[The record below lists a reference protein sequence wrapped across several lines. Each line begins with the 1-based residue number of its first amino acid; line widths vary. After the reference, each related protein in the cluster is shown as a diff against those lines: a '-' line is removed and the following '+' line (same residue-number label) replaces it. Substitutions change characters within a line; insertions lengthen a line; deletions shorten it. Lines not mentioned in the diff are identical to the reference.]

1 MPEAPRGSRTH
12 SLTIEVER
20 DAVKRAA
27 RGDQQAVGQ
36 LYDAYVEPLFRFCV
50 ARVGNETDA
59 EDLTEEIFL
68 KVMRSIGGFEWRPLR
83 RNDRFPKASP
93 ADASPPEPPL
103 VRGAPEAASDKE
115 EERSPF
121 RAWIFRIARNH
132 VISHYRRQNGR
143 SSEGE
148 VPDWL
153 PDGALGPAELA
164 ERALTI
170 EEVFL
175 AVRALPTA
183 QREVIQLRFGAGLSI
198 AETAEALDKQQ
209 TTVKVLQHKGIKRL
223 KELLEAAA
231 APSEEKRSDDGRR
244 FRQADR

>member
-1 MPEAPRGSRTH
+1 MPDASHRSPMHGLS
-12 SLTIEVER
+12 IDVER
-20 DAVKRAA
+20 DAVQRAA

-68 KVMRSIGGFEWRPLR
+68 KVMRSIDGFEWRPLGR
-83 RNDRFPKASP
+83 GDRASTGLTGGDS
-93 ADASPPEPPL
+93 ATSPEGP
-103 VRGAPEAASDKE
+103 VE

-121 RAWIFRIARNH
+121 RAWLFRIARNH
-132 VISHYRRQNGR
+132 VISHYRRQSTR
-143 SSEGE
+143 KSDGE
-148 VPDWL
+148 VPEWL
-153 PDGALGPAELA
+153 PDDALGPAELA
-164 ERALTI
+164 ERAVTI
-170 EEVFL
+170 EEVF
-175 AVRALPTA
+175 AVVEALPTA

-209 TTVKVLQHKGIKRL
+209 TNVKVLQHKGIKRL

-231 APSEEKRSDDGRR
+231 APKEEKQNDDGRR
-244 FRQADR
+244 RRQVDR

>member
-1 MPEAPRGSRTH
+1 MPDASHRSPMHGLS
-12 SLTIEVER
+12 IDVER
-20 DAVKRAA
+20 DAVQRAA

-68 KVMRSIGGFEWRPLR
+68 KVMRSIDGFEWRALPIR
-83 RNDRFPKASP
+83 EAN
-93 ADASPPEPPL
+93 
-103 VRGAPEAASDKE
+103 VRAGNVTQLGVGVGAGPVE

-121 RAWIFRIARNH
+121 RAWLFRIARNH
-132 VISHYRRQNGR
+132 VISHYRRQTTR
-143 SSEGE
+143 KSEGE
-148 VPDWL
+148 VPEWL
-153 PDGALGPAELA
+153 PDDALGPAELA
-164 ERALTI
+164 ERAVTI
-170 EEVFL
+170 EEVF
-175 AVRALPTA
+175 AVVEALPTA

-209 TTVKVLQHKGIKRL
+209 TNVKVLQHKGIKRL

-231 APSEEKRSDDGRR
+231 APKEEKQNDDGRR
-244 FRQADR
+244 RRQVDR

>member
-1 MPEAPRGSRTH
+1 MPDASHRSPMHGLS
-12 SLTIEVER
+12 IDVER
-20 DAVKRAA
+20 DAVQRAA

-68 KVMRSIGGFEWRPLR
+68 KVMHSIDGFQWRPLGR
-83 RNDRFPKASP
+83 SESSLGGSN
-93 ADASPPEPPL
+93 
-103 VRGAPEAASDKE
+103 E

-121 RAWIFRIARNH
+121 RAWLFRIARNH
-132 VISHYRRQNGR
+132 VISHYRRQSTR
-143 SSEGE
+143 KSVGE
-148 VPDWL
+148 VPEWL
-153 PDGALGPAELA
+153 PDEALGPAELA
-164 ERALTI
+164 ERAVTI
-170 EEVFL
+170 EEVF
-175 AVRALPTA
+175 AVVEALPTA

-209 TTVKVLQHKGIKRL
+209 TNVKVLQHKGIKRL

-231 APSEEKRSDDGRR
+231 APKEEKQNDDGRR
-244 FRQADR
+244 HRQLDR